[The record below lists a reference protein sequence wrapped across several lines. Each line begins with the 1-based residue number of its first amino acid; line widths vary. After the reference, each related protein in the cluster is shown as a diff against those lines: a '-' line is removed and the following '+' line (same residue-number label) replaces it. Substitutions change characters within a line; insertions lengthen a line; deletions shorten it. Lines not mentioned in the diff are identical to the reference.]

1 MNVRTASDLID
12 RAYAA
17 GQIDLTTANR
27 AQNAIRSRDYYGS
40 RMTGEDR
47 RRIVNVRFGIVD
59 VVTPV
64 AALLARA
71 SASVEA

>member
-12 RAYAA
+12 RAYAS
-17 GQIDLTTANR
+17 GQIDLATANR

-47 RRIVNVRFGIVD
+47 RRIVNVRFGIV
-59 VVTPV
+59 
-64 AALLARA
+64 AAADNCESDL
-71 SASVEA
+71 SAGGAA